1 MVRIRSIYPPGET
14 KKVFEISLS
23 GFAVDDLTLCNAKN
37 YDVTWMIAAICAW
50 KRKKV
55 KIYDRYLFT
64 S

>member
-1 MVRIRSIYPPGET
+1 MVRIRSIYPQTET

-23 GFAVDDLTLCNAKN
+23 GFAVDDLTLYDAKN
-37 YDVTWMIAAICAW
+37 YDVTWMISAICAW

-55 KIYDRYLFT
+55 NIYDRYLFT